1 MYKIRATKLHSVMN
15 IYKKTPFLI
24 LIFISV
30 SLFAQTDFK
39 NTPKELSKS
48 CKSEFISKINSG
60 EIALESLDY
69 QYSDRI
75 WEVFSDRSNNLLYNT
90 DNGRTIGETLD
101 YMQPLYV
108 KTVRGQWLQVYS
120 IEYEELG
127 WIKARN
133 LVLSKYSLLTNNKVS
148 IPLKKI
154 IITSIDELRS
164 QGLSPED
171 AEKNRNFY
179 TEPSTRVSDYLQSVQ
194 DFEIYFVI
202 KEQDGSV
209 LLANNDVL
217 TGNVNTNKSIVKGWI
232 PRGNTTAWDTRLML
246 EPARSPDAM
255 LKYDNEILHGFHKQK
270 QLEMFIDNR
279 IYKDSTSFIEFEVG
293 PIPYDRMRKPVI
305 NSINSNIKQV
315 VSISKD
321 TQGDIKNK
329 QELKRMMRKL
339 EKQQQH
345 TNIIFVVDATLSM
358 SKYFKSIARSIR
370 KIMSENQRI
379 NKHELQFGVVVYR
392 DYADK
397 PKDYET
403 LSLTSDIQTVTGFL
417 NSVEC
422 KSKDND
428 LPEAQFNGIINGL
441 NDLNVDPE
449 ESNIMVLIGDCGNH
463 AEDQFSKS
471 DVANVLDKFNMNV
484 ISFQV
489 DFKQDPTRT
498 YMTFNKDVQ
507 DFIKIKS
514 NKITENRETELA
526 AQWKRVEGKR
536 NSLELSMVENENDFV
551 NTFGRFIYSKGTPM
565 EPGDLEGQIL
575 SRVKEYMNVTDNNL
589 VILRKGFNPKV
600 DNVPAGLLLYIMDS
614 FNLTRN
620 EALEFLRRNEV
631 TSKAYVAIDYNK
643 GVNALEH
650 VVFMSEKDYRSLKK
664 QLNQFRNTDHLSSQ
678 ERKVEFEKRLISICK
693 NIIGSSTES
702 KDNIDEKNDI
712 IESLT
717 MNEVWKL
724 IFGIEY
730 KANKEVK
737 TTKLYSLASLR
748 TKTLKEVID
757 DFEDKCGEFG
767 SNSYFNSDEYQN
779 REMEINGNKF
789 YWIPIEDLPGTT
801 N

>member
-1 MYKIRATKLHSVMN
+1 MN
-15 IYKKTPFLI
+15 IYKIIPFAL
-24 LIFISV
+24 LFFFST
-30 SLFAQTDFK
+30 SLFAQVEFK
-39 NTPKELSKS
+39 NTPRELSKS
-48 CKSEFISKINSG
+48 CKSEFIAKINSG
-60 EIALESLDY
+60 EISLESLDY
-69 QYSDRI
+69 EYSDRI
-75 WEVFSDRSNNLLYNT
+75 WEVFSDRSNNLLFNT
-90 DNGRTIGETLD
+90 ANGRTIGETLD

-108 KTVRGQWLQVYS
+108 KNVKGKWLHVYS
-120 IEYEELG
+120 IEYKELG

-133 LVLSKYSLLTNNKVS
+133 LVLSKFSLLTNDKVA

-164 QGLSPED
+164 QGLTPED

-179 TEPSTRVSDYLQSVQ
+179 TEPSTRSSDFHQVVQ

-217 TGNVNTNKSIVKGWI
+217 TGNVTTNKSIVKGWI
-232 PRGNTTAWDTRLML
+232 PRGNTTSWNTRLML
-246 EPARSPDAM
+246 EPARSLDAM
-255 LKYDNEILHGFHKQK
+255 LKYDNEVLHGFPKQR
-270 QLEMFIDNR
+270 QLKMFIDNR

-293 PIPYDRMRKPVI
+293 PIPFDRMRKPVI
-305 NSINSNIKQV
+305 KSINNNIKEV

-321 TQGDIKNK
+321 TQGDITNK
-329 QELKRMMRKL
+329 QKLKRMMRKL

-358 SKYFKSIARSIR
+358 SKYFKSIARSI
-370 KIMSENQRI
+370 KSIMSENKRL
-379 NKHELQFGVVVYR
+379 NKHELQFGVVIYR

-397 PKDYET
+397 PNDYET
-403 LSLTSDIQTVTGFL
+403 LNLTSDIQSVTNYL

-428 LPEAQFNGIINGL
+428 LPEAQFNGIIKGL
-441 NDLNVDPE
+441 NDLNIDPE
-449 ESNIMVLIGDCGNH
+449 ESNIMVLVGDCGNH
-463 AEDQFSKS
+463 AEDEFSKN
-471 DVANVLDKFNMNV
+471 DVANVLDKLNMNV

-498 YMTFNKDVQ
+498 YLAFNKDVK
-507 DFIKIKS
+507 DFIQIKS
-514 NKITENRETELA
+514 NKITENRETELFA
-526 AQWKRVEGKR
+526 NWKRVDGKS

-551 NTFGRFIYSKGTPM
+551 NTFGRFIYSKGKPM
-565 EPGDLEGQIL
+565 EPTDLEGQIL
-575 SRVKEYMNVTDNNL
+575 SRVKEYML
-589 VILRKGFNPKV
+589 VIDKNINVLRKGFNPKV

-614 FNLTRN
+614 FNLTKN
-620 EALEFLRRNEV
+620 EALEFLSRNEV
-631 TSKAYVAIDYNK
+631 TSKAFVAIDYNK

-664 QLNQFRNTDHLSSQ
+664 QLNQFRNTDHLSNQ
-678 ERKVEFEKRLISICK
+678 ERKLEFEKRLINICK

-702 KDNIDEKNDI
+702 SDNIDENNEI

-717 MNEVWKL
+717 MNDVWKL

-730 KANKEVK
+730 KSNREVK
-737 TTKLYSLASLR
+737 LTKLNSLASL
-748 TKTLKEVID
+748 KTRILKDVID

-767 SNSYFNSDEYQN
+767 SNSYYNSDEFKN
-779 REMEINGNKF
+779 RIMSIHGNKF